1 MTIIS
6 LYYHY
11 QFNIFAAY
19 MTELPLSK
27 APNPQLLPGRRSIN
41 GCPLLQ
47 CVFTVCVCSLLCVC
61 TLDGLNAE
69 HEFRVWVTILG
80 HTSLHFIL
88 HISDLRLSWYIFIYI
103 FMFLLSSS
111 SVHIHFNRLDG
122 FSHLQKVSKKWKSP
136 PGLGLSWGLTDD
148 DRCFIFVCVNLKE
161 SDIQKAGSNSSLL
174 FAV

>member
-80 HTSLHFIL
+80 HTSLHFIITSYIWFASFMIYFYL
-88 HISDLRLSWYIFIYI
+88 YIYVFVIKFFCTHPFQPLGRFQPPAESFQEMEKSSRFGAELRVNRWWQ
-103 FMFLLSSS
+103 MF
-111 SVHIHFNRLDG
+111 
-122 FSHLQKVSKKWKSP
+122 HL
-136 PGLGLSWGLTDD
+136 
-148 DRCFIFVCVNLKE
+148 CVW
-161 SDIQKAGSNSSLL
+161 I
-174 FAV
+174 